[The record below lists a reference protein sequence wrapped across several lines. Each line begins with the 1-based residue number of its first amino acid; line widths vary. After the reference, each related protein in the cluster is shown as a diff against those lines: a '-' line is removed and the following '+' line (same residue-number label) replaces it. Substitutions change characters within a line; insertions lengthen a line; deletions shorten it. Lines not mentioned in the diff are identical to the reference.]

1 MADLTPV
8 QSFYKDKTVF
18 ITGASGFMGK
28 VLIEKLLYSCSELK
42 EVIILMRPKKGKVPE
57 TRLEEMFRLPIFQRI
72 KEEKPHVLKKLTIV
86 QGDVT
91 FDSLGLS
98 GETLNRI
105 VEETAIVFHMA
116 ATLRLEGS
124 LKDAIQMN
132 TTGTKRV
139 LDIAKKMKKLVALI
153 HLSTA
158 FCNCDQEVMYEKVYD
173 FPHRPEDLIRCAEW
187 MDVKTLETISPE
199 ILKPHPNTYTYSKRL
214 AEILVRDHYPQLPV
228 VITRPSIVSPAAY
241 EPLPGWVD
249 NLNGPTG
256 LMIGA
261 AKGVIR
267 SMLCDGQYK
276 SEVIPVDYAIN
287 GLIVIAFETATANPK
302 PEQIPVYN
310 ITCAEKKKLPWETVM
325 NLGKKLGYE
334 YPFEAGVWYP
344 DGGITTS
351 KLYHTINVILF
362 HWLPAYLIDFLLL
375 CAGQKRFMVRVQTRI
390 STGLDVLQFFTT
402 RAWDFKSENYEKLY
416 TNLSEKEK
424 KIFNMDTDSID
435 DEEYLK
441 VGILGGRQYIMKEP
455 LSTLPKARKQLKALY
470 ILDRTVK
477 TLLLGFLLY
486 FIFSRTGLL
495 DVMLES
501 FGLAK

>member
-228 VITRPSIVSPAAY
+228 VITRPSIVAPSAF
-241 EPLPGWVD
+241 EPVPGWVD

-256 LMIGA
+256 LILGA

-267 SMLCDGQYK
+267 SMLIDVTLK

-287 GLIVIAFETATANPK
+287 GLIIIAYETAMREEKAA
-302 PEQIPVYN
+302 EVPVYN
-310 ITCAEKKKLPWETVM
+310 ITIPERKKLPWNTIIET
-325 NLGKKLGYE
+325 GKKIAYQ
-334 YPFEAGVWYP
+334 YPCEIGIWYP
-344 DGGITTS
+344 NGCVTTS
-351 KLYHTINVILF
+351 KFLHMFNVILF
-362 HWLPAYLIDFLLL
+362 QWLPAYFIDFILL
-375 CAGQKRFMVRVQTRI
+375 CIRQKRFMIRVQKRI
-390 STGLDVLQFFTT
+390 ALGLTLLQFFTMHS
-402 RAWDFKSENYEKLY
+402 WDFKSENYERLFK
-416 TNLSEKEK
+416 NLGPKDR
-424 KIFNMDTDSID
+424 KIFSMDMDAAD
-435 DEEYLK
+435 DKEYLK
-441 VGILGGRQYIMKEP
+441 RAILGGRLYIMKEP
-455 LSTLPKARKQLKALY
+455 LSTLPRARLQLRIFY
-470 ILDRTVK
+470 IIDLLVK
-477 TLLLGFLLY
+477 I
-486 FIFSRTGLL
+486 FIGTILVYLVSSKLTWFN
-495 DVMLES
+495 
-501 FGLAK
+501 